1 MSEAAGQETKAEGLV
16 LQRLRERFGDAV
28 RDVKAWRHET
38 TVVLAAEDLVPVCRY
53 LRDDSDL
60 AFDFLSSVTGVDR
73 QNLPDRTPRFE
84 VAYHLYSIQF
94 KRRLRLKVRVNEGE
108 AVPSVT
114 GVWES
119 ANWHEREV
127 FDLFGIP
134 FDNHPDLR
142 RLLLPEDA
150 DFHPLRKDFGKVHG
164 VRSTDEIYGEP
175 TA

>member
-1 MSEAAGQETKAEGLV
+1 MSFDDFKEGLGA
-16 LQRLRERFGDAV
+16 LLEPSAV
-28 RDVKAWRHET
+28 RPTDFGKRGYSLEVTAKRDQVEPIARAAREADLFLEAMT
-38 TVVLAAEDLVPVCRY
+38 AVDFADAFQVIYLYNAFGAGSRVQIRVAVSKGESLPTVSTVYDAAL
-53 LRDDSDL
+53 
-60 AFDFLSSVTGVDR
+60 
-73 QNLPDRTPRFE
+73 
-84 VAYHLYSIQF
+84 
-94 KRRLRLKVRVNEGE
+94 
-108 AVPSVT
+108 
-114 GVWES
+114 
-119 ANWHEREV
+119 WHEREV

>member
-1 MSEAAGQETKAEGLV
+1 MSLDDFREGL
-16 LQRLRERFGDAV
+16 EAV
-28 RDVKAWRHET
+28 VDP
-38 TVVLAAEDLVPVCRY
+38 AAIHPSDYGKKGYSLEVTAKPQQVEPIARAARAADL
-53 LRDDSDL
+53 
-60 AFDFLSSVTGVDR
+60 FLEAISGVDFTDAF
-73 QNLPDRTPRFE
+73 Q
-84 VAYHLYSIQF
+84 VIYLYNGFGAGS
-94 KRRLRLKVRVNEGE
+94 RVRVRV
-108 AVPSVT
+108 AVTKGASLPTISTVYD
-114 GVWES
+114 
-119 ANWHEREV
+119 AALWHEREV

>member
-1 MSEAAGQETKAEGLV
+1 MSFDDFKEGLGALV
-16 LQRLRERFGDAV
+16 EASAV
-28 RDVKAWRHET
+28 RPTDFGKRGFSLEVTAKRDQVEPIAR
-38 TVVLAAEDLVPVCRY
+38 AAREADLFLEAMTAVDFADAFQVIY
-53 LRDDSDL
+53 LYN
-60 AFDFLSSVTGVDR
+60 AFGAGSRVRVR
-73 QNLPDRTPRFE
+73 
-84 VAYHLYSIQF
+84 VA
-94 KRRLRLKVRVNEGE
+94 VNEGE
-108 AVPSVT
+108 SLPTVSTVYDA
-114 GVWES
+114 
-119 ANWHEREV
+119 ALWHEREV